1 MPAARCA
8 AIVIADRGLKRQIT
22 AGVSIAVI
30 LLTAACGGAE
40 QLLSDQ
46 EKALTSLRATAA
58 TVGDSWLTGRIS
70 TRYARTALDRTIQ
83 LLEQQRAELVAA
95 PEVLADDRGSILTD
109 KLQRLARAI
118 VALRRGIDAG
128 DSSDVRRTLS
138 ELAPTALAP

>member
-1 MPAARCA
+1 MPAALCA
-8 AIVIADRGLKRQIT
+8 AIVTADRGLKRQIT
-22 AGVSIAVI
+22 AGVSIGVI

-58 TVGDSWLTGRIS
+58 TVGDSWLMGRIP

-83 LLEQQRAELVAA
+83 LLEQQRAELIAA
-95 PEVLADDRGSILTD
+95 PEVLADDRGSILSD

-118 VALRRGIDAG
+118 VALRRAIVAG
-128 DSSDVRRTLS
+128 DSAAVHRALS
-138 ELAPTALAP
+138 EVAPTALAP